1 MKADGDEDG
10 ARRRRRQLQ
19 LTRRGMPR
27 DRRAYKRMTA
37 TAAPWA

>member
-10 ARRRRRQLQ
+10 ARRQLQ